1 MSAQSS
7 TPTRTTIQ
15 VNYADP
21 AGVGNVVTGTESLT
35 SISQFNFLQPNVILD
50 GNATTL
56 PASAG
61 DGLLSIQRLNGLTT
75 QLATLIGLQPTNT
88 VANKGGVFPKGV
100 NSGQLQFILEET
112 VALAAGINIRWTFA
126 RPLI

>member
-1 MSAQSS
+1 MSM

-75 QLATLIGLQPTNT
+75 QIATLIGLQPTNT

>member
-1 MSAQSS
+1 MSM

-15 VNYADP
+15 IVYADP
-21 AGVGNVVTGTESLT
+21 AGVGNTVTGTESVT
-35 SISQFNFLQPNVILD
+35 SISQFNFLQSNMLLD

-61 DGLLSIQRLNGLTT
+61 DGLLEIQRLNGLTT
-75 QLATLIGLQPTNT
+75 QIATIINLQPTNT
-88 VANKGGVFPKGV
+88 VANKGGTFPKGI
-100 NSGQLQFILEET
+100 NSGQLQFILTET
-112 VALAAGINIRWTFA
+112 VALALGIEIRWTFA

>member
-1 MSAQSS
+1 MSFQSS

-15 VNYADP
+15 IVYADP

-35 SISQFNFLQPNVILD
+35 SISQFNFLQPNVLLD

-75 QLATLIGLQPTNT
+75 QIATLIGLQPTNT

-100 NSGQLQFILEET
+100 NAGQLQFILEET
-112 VALAAGINIRWTFA
+112 VALALGISIRWTFA

>member
-1 MSAQSS
+1 MSFQEI
-7 TPTRTTIQ
+7 PTRTTIQ

-35 SISQFNFLQPNVILD
+35 SISQFDFARPNVILD
-50 GNATTL
+50 GVTTTT

-75 QLATLIGLQPTNT
+75 QISTLINLVATNT
-88 VANKGGVFPKGV
+88 ALNKGVFPKGV

-112 VALAAGINIRWTFA
+112 VALAAGINVRWTFA
-126 RPLI
+126 RPLL

>member
-1 MSAQSS
+1 MSM

-35 SISQFNFLQPNVILD
+35 AISQFNFLQPNVILD

-56 PASAG
+56 PAAAG

-75 QLATLIGLQPTNT
+75 QIATLIGLQPTNT
-88 VANKGGVFPKGV
+88 VLNKGGVFPKGV
-100 NSGQLQFILEET
+100 NNGQLQFILEET

>member
-1 MSAQSS
+1 MSFVN

-15 VNYADP
+15 INYADP

-35 SISQFNFLQPNVILD
+35 SISQFDFARPNVILD

-112 VALAAGINIRWTFA
+112 VALAVGINIRWTFA
-126 RPLI
+126 NPLL

>member
-1 MSAQSS
+1 MSM

-15 VNYADP
+15 IAYADP
-21 AGVGNVVTGTESLT
+21 AGVGNTVTGTESVT
-35 SISQFNFLQPNVILD
+35 SISQFNFAQPNVLLD

-61 DGLLSIQRLNGLTT
+61 DGLLEIQRLNGLTT
-75 QLATLIGLQPTNT
+75 QIATLINLQPTNT
-88 VANKGGVFPKGV
+88 VANKGGSFPKGV
-100 NSGQLQFILEET
+100 NAGQLQFILTET
-112 VALAAGINIRWTFA
+112 VALAVGISVRWTFA

>member
-1 MSAQSS
+1 MSFQNV
-7 TPTRTTIQ
+7 PTRTTIQ

-35 SISQFNFLQPNVILD
+35 AISQFNFLRPNVILD

-56 PASAG
+56 PAAAG

-100 NSGQLQFILEET
+100 NGGQLQFILEET

-126 RPLI
+126 QPLI

>member
-1 MSAQSS
+1 MSFIN

-15 VNYADP
+15 INYADP

-35 SISQFNFLQPNVILD
+35 SISQFDFARPNVILD

-112 VALAAGINIRWTFA
+112 VALAVGINIRWTFA
-126 RPLI
+126 QPLL

>member
-1 MSAQSS
+1 M

-21 AGVGNVVTGTESLT
+21 AGVGNTVTGTESVT
-35 SISQFNFLQPNVILD
+35 SISQFNFARPNVLLD

-61 DGLLSIQRLNGLTT
+61 DGLLEIQRLSGMTT
-75 QLATLIGLQPTNT
+75 QIATLIGLQPTNT

-100 NSGQLQFILEET
+100 NGGQLQFILTET

-126 RPLI
+126 SPLI

>member
-1 MSAQSS
+1 MSFQNV
-7 TPTRTTIQ
+7 PTRTTIQ
-15 VNYADP
+15 INYADP
-21 AGVGNVVTGTESLT
+21 AGVGNVVTGSESLT
-35 SISQFNFLQPNVILD
+35 SISQFNLLRANVIVD

-56 PASAG
+56 PAAAG

-88 VANKGGVFPKGV
+88 VQNKGGVFPKGV
-100 NSGQLQFILEET
+100 NNGQLQFILEET

-126 RPLI
+126 QPLI

>member
-1 MSAQSS
+1 MSFIN

-15 VNYADP
+15 INYADP

-35 SISQFNFLQPNVILD
+35 SISQFDFARPNVILD

-100 NSGQLQFILEET
+100 NQGQLQFILEET
-112 VALAAGINIRWTFA
+112 VALAVGINIRWTFA
-126 RPLI
+126 NPLL

>member
-1 MSAQSS
+1 MSS

-35 SISQFNFLQPNVILD
+35 SISQFNFLRPNVILD
-50 GNATTL
+50 AVTTTA
-56 PASAG
+56 PASTG

-75 QLATLIGLQPTNT
+75 QLATLLQLLATNQ
-88 VANKGGVFPKGV
+88 ADNKGGLFPKGV
-100 NSGQLQFILEET
+100 NAGQLQFILEET
-112 VALAAGINIRWTFA
+112 VTLAGGINIRWTFA
-126 RPLI
+126 QPLI

>member
-1 MSAQSS
+1 MSFQSV
-7 TPTRTTIQ
+7 PTRTTIQ
-15 VNYADP
+15 INYADP

-35 SISQFNFLQPNVILD
+35 AISQFNFLRSNVILD

-56 PASAG
+56 PAAAG

-75 QLATLIGLQPTNT
+75 QIATLIGLQPTNT

-100 NSGQLQFILEET
+100 NNGQLQFILEET

-126 RPLI
+126 QPLI

>member
-1 MSAQSS
+1 MSFIN

-35 SISQFNFLQPNVILD
+35 SISQFDFARPNVILD

-100 NSGQLQFILEET
+100 NQGQLQFILEET

-126 RPLI
+126 NPLL

>member
-1 MSAQSS
+1 MSLE
-7 TPTRTTIQ
+7 
-15 VNYADP
+15 V
-21 AGVGNVVTGTESLT
+21 
-35 SISQFNFLQPNVILD
+35 
-50 GNATTL
+50 
-56 PASAG
+56 
-61 DGLLSIQRLNGLTT
+61 

>member
-1 MSAQSS
+1 MSFQNV
-7 TPTRTTIQ
+7 PTRTTIQ
-15 VNYADP
+15 IDYADP
-21 AGVGNVVTGTESLT
+21 AGVGNVVTGAESLT
-35 SISQFNFLQPNVILD
+35 AISQFNFLRANVIVD

-56 PASAG
+56 PAAAG

-88 VANKGGVFPKGV
+88 VQNKGGVFPKGV
-100 NSGQLQFILEET
+100 NNGQLQFILEET

-126 RPLI
+126 QPLI

>member
-1 MSAQSS
+1 MSFQA

-35 SISQFNFLQPNVILD
+35 SISQFNFLRSNVILD

-75 QLATLIGLQPTNT
+75 QIATLIGLQPTNT

-100 NSGQLQFILEET
+100 NNGQLQFILEET

-126 RPLI
+126 QPLI

>member
-1 MSAQSS
+1 MSFVN

-15 VNYADP
+15 IDYADP
-21 AGVGNVVTGTESLT
+21 AGVGNVVTGSESLT
-35 SISQFNFLQPNVILD
+35 SISQFDFARPNVILD

-56 PASAG
+56 PAAAG

-88 VANKGGVFPKGV
+88 VIGKGGVFPKGV
-100 NSGQLQFILEET
+100 NQGQLQFILEET
-112 VALAAGINIRWTFA
+112 VTLAAGINIRWTFA
-126 RPLI
+126 NPLL

>member
-1 MSAQSS
+1 MSFQNI
-7 TPTRTTIQ
+7 PTRTTIQ
-15 VNYADP
+15 INYADP
-21 AGVGNVVTGTESLT
+21 AGVGNVVTGSESLT
-35 SISQFNFLQPNVILD
+35 SISQFDFKFANVILD

-112 VALAAGINIRWTFA
+112 VALALGINIRWTFA
-126 RPLI
+126 RPLQ

>member
-1 MSAQSS
+1 MSFQTS

-35 SISQFNFLQPNVILD
+35 AISQFNFLQPNVILD

-56 PASAG
+56 PAAAG

>member
-1 MSAQSS
+1 MMSM

-15 VNYADP
+15 VDYADP
-21 AGVGNVVTGTESLT
+21 AGVANTVTGTENKT
-35 SISQFNFLQPNVILD
+35 GISQFNLLRPNVILD

-61 DGLLSIQRLNGLTT
+61 DGLLEIQRLNGLTT
-75 QLATLIGLQPTNT
+75 ELATLIALQPTNT
-88 VANKGGVFPKGV
+88 VANKGGIFPKGV
-100 NSGQLQFILEET
+100 NSGQLQFILTET

-126 RPLI
+126 GPII

>member
-1 MSAQSS
+1 M

-15 VNYADP
+15 INYADP

-35 SISQFNFLQPNVILD
+35 SISQFNFLRPNMLLD
-50 GNATTL
+50 GVFTVA
-56 PASAG
+56 PASTG

-75 QLATLIGLQPTNT
+75 QLATLLNLNPTNT
-88 VANKGGVFPKGV
+88 ALNKGGLFPKGI

-112 VALAAGINIRWTFA
+112 VTLAGGINIRWTFA
-126 RPLI
+126 QPLI

>member
-1 MSAQSS
+1 MSFVN

-15 VNYADP
+15 IDYADP
-21 AGVGNVVTGTESLT
+21 AGVGNVVTGSESLT
-35 SISQFNFLQPNVILD
+35 SISQFDFARPNVILD

-88 VANKGGVFPKGV
+88 VVGKGGVFPKGV

-126 RPLI
+126 NPLL

>member
-1 MSAQSS
+1 MSFQSS

-35 SISQFNFLQPNVILD
+35 SISQFNFLRPNVILD

-56 PASAG
+56 PAAAG

-100 NSGQLQFILEET
+100 NAGQLQFILEET

-126 RPLI
+126 APLI

>member
-1 MSAQSS
+1 MSFQSS

-35 SISQFNFLQPNVILD
+35 AISQFNFLQPNVILD

-56 PASAG
+56 PAAAG